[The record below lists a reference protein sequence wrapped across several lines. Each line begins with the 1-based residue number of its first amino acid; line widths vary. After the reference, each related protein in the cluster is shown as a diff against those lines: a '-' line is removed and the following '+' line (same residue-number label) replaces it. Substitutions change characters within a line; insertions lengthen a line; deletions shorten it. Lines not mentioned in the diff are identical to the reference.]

1 MGERD
6 VFAYIGE
13 NKRTIILSFIAVA
26 VLIFIIGLFAGFG
39 DILRALERTSPYF
52 LAVNF
57 LLEALILVLWTV
69 RWRLILNLVDD
80 APSFPRLMMLLFAS
94 IFGNNITPGAAGGE
108 PLRAYLLREVEGTP
122 FEIGFASSTADR
134 VFEFIPFAVISILSA
149 VLIMTWS
156 ISIWTRVVVSVLI
169 FFTIAFFSAAIYAGM
184 NRDIAQRLALSVVRR
199 AVEWVSRF
207 RKGDISFSRIH
218 ERVIFYINRFSEG
231 FSTAIT
237 DKRVFIA
244 GFFVS
249 LGMWALDVCRLYVCF
264 LAVGVSPPAVPLIII
279 YTVGIL
285 ISLLPLLPGS
295 LGLREGILVGLF
307 AVAGIGADYVMA
319 ASVVDRIA
327 SYFAPTMI
335 GFLAALYYGRYIMAP
350 GD

>member
-1 MGERD
+1 MEESS
-6 VFAYIGE
+6 VFDYIRE
-13 NKRTIILSFIAVA
+13 NRRTIVLSFIAVA
-26 VLIFIIGLFAGFG
+26 VVIFLIGFFAGFG
-39 DILRALERTSPYF
+39 DILRALEGTSPYF
-52 LAVNF
+52 LALNF
-57 LLEALILVLWTV
+57 VLEAIILILWTL
-69 RWRLILNLVDD
+69 RWRLILNVVDD
-80 APSFPRLMMLLFAS
+80 APSFPRLMMLLFTS

-134 VFEFIPFAVISILSA
+134 VFEFIPFALISILSA
-149 VLIMTWS
+149 VLIMTWE
-156 ISIWTRVVVSVLI
+156 ISIWTRIVVSVLI
-169 FFTIAFFSAAIYAGM
+169 LVTIAGFSLAVYAGM
-184 NRDIAQRLALSVVRR
+184 NKKIAQRIALSVTRR
-199 AVEWVSRF
+199 LVSWFSRF
-207 RKGDISFSRIH
+207 REGGISFAGIH
-218 ERVIFYINRFSEG
+218 EKVIFYINRFNDG

-237 DKRVFIA
+237 DRRVFVI
-244 GFFVS
+244 GFFIS

-285 ISLLPLLPGS
+285 ISLLPILPGS

-327 SYFAPTMI
+327 SYIAPTLI
-335 GFLAALYYGRYIMAP
+335 GLIAAVYYGKQMTS
-350 GD
+350 